1 MYVCVYI
8 YIHVIYI
15 YDIYIHTYIYILF
28 TRKTLQKAMK
38 NHQKYI
44 QTNTSNTGIIFSEI
58 LFKNGGIISP
68 THS

>member
-1 MYVCVYI
+1 M
-8 YIHVIYI
+8 

-28 TRKTLQKAMK
+28 THKTLQKAMK

-44 QTNTSNTGIIFSEI
+44 QTNTYNMGIIFSEI
-58 LFKNGGIISP
+58 LFKNGGNKNP